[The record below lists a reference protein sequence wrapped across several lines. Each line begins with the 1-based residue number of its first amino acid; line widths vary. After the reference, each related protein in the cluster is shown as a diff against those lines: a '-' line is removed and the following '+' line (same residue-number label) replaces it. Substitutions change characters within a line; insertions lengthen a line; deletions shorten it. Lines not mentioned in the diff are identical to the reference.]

1 MKNALPNIHIADE
14 YDVVVVGSGAGGG
27 MAAKVLAE
35 GGAKVA
41 VLEAGPTWY
50 SESDG
55 AMLKWNYDSPRRGA
69 SIPERHFGEFDA
81 CLGGWSLEGEPY
93 THEEGTEWRWFRAR
107 MLGGRTHHWGRISL
121 RFGPDDFKGRSIDG
135 EGDDW
140 PIGYEHVEPYYDKVE
155 ELIGVF
161 GTHDER
167 FPNEPGGVYLPP
179 PRPRCYEL
187 LVKDAAHSINVPV
200 IPSRLSIITR
210 PHNGRPACH
219 YCGQCG
225 RGCATNS
232 NFSSPSVLLRPALAS
247 GNLEIIPHAMVREVT
262 TNSEGLA
269 TGVSYVDTQTLQE
282 YQVRA
287 KVVVLAASACSSA
300 RIMLNSKSSQHPNGV
315 GNSSD
320 AVGRYI
326 TDTVGSAV
334 GGIVPKLM
342 DHIPHNED
350 GVGGMHVYVPWW
362 LNNKK
367 DKLDFARGYHLEV
380 WGGIDMPGFGFGG
393 GIHHYNGVDYAMGR
407 KRPNGGG
414 GYGKQLKD
422 DYRNFYGSVV
432 GFSGRGE
439 MIARKENRCY
449 IDPSVV
455 DKYGIPVLKFDVRFS
470 EQEYAQAKHMQETAR
485 AIIDALGGTAVTPMP
500 TREDGY
506 NINAPGE
513 IIHEV
518 GATRMGHDPRTS
530 VLNSNC
536 QSHEVKNLFV
546 ADAGPFTSQA
556 HKNTTLTI
564 LALSWRTADFILDQ
578 SKKGM
583 F

>member
-1 MKNALPNIHIADE
+1 MKKGLPNIHIVNE

-41 VLEAGPTWY
+41 ILEAGPMWY
-50 SESDG
+50 SESHG
-55 AMLKWNYDSPRRGA
+55 AMFKWNYDSPRRGA

-93 THEEGTEWRWFRAR
+93 THVEGTNWRWFRAR

-140 PIGYEHVEPYYDKVE
+140 PITYDEIAPYYDKVE

-167 FPNEPGGVYLPP
+167 FPNEPGGQFLPP

-187 LVKDAAHSINVPV
+187 LVKKAAESINIPV
-200 IPSRLSIITR
+200 IPSRLSILTR

-247 GNLEIIPHAMVREVT
+247 ENLEIIPHAMVREVLT
-262 TNSEGLA
+262 DGEGLA
-269 TGVSYVDTQTLQE
+269 TGVSYVNTETLEE
-282 YQVRA
+282 YQVKARA
-287 KVVVLAASACSSA
+287 VVLAASACSSA
-300 RIMLNSKSSQHPNGV
+300 RILLNSKSPQHPNGMA
-315 GNSSD
+315 NSSD

-326 TDTVGSAV
+326 TDTVGTSV
-334 GGIVPKLM
+334 GAIIPQLLNNK
-342 DHIPHNED
+342 PHNED
-350 GVGGMHVYVPWW
+350 GVGGMHLYIPWW
-362 LNNKK
+362 LDNK
-367 DKLDFARGYHLEV
+367 KLDFARGYHFEI
-380 WGGIDMPGFGFGG
+380 WGGRRSMPGYGFGG
-393 GIHHYNGVDYAMGR
+393 GIHHYNGVDYALGIKKPM
-407 KRPNGGG
+407 GGG
-414 GYGKQLKD
+414 GYGKDLKE
-422 DYRNFYGSVV
+422 DYRKFFGATI

-449 IDPSVV
+449 IDPTVV
-455 DKYGIPVLKFDVRFS
+455 DKYGIPVLKFDVKFS
-470 EQEYAQAKHMQETAR
+470 DQEYLQSKHMQETAR
-485 AIIDALGGTAVTPMP
+485 EILHALGGKPVTPMP
-500 TREDGY
+500 TKEEGY
-506 NINAPGE
+506 GIQPPGE

-518 GATRMGHDPRTS
+518 GATRMGHDARTS
-530 VLNSNC
+530 VLNMHC
-536 QSHEVKNLFV
+536 QAHDVKNLFV

-564 LALSWRTADFILDQ
+564 LALAWRTGEYILDQ
-578 SKKGM
+578 SKKGA

>member
-1 MKNALPNIHIADE
+1 MKKGLPNIHVVNE
-14 YDVVVVGSGAGGG
+14 YDVCIVGSGAGGG

-35 GGAKVA
+35 GGARVA

-55 AMLKWNYDSPRRGA
+55 AMFKWNYDSPRRGA
-69 SIPERHFGEFDA
+69 STPERHFGEFDA
-81 CLGGWSLEGEPY
+81 CLGGWELDGEPY
-93 THEEGTEWRWFRAR
+93 THEEGTSWRWFRAR

-121 RFGPDDFKGRSIDG
+121 RFGPEDFKGRSIDG

-140 PIGYEHVEPYYDKVE
+140 PIGYEDLSPYYDKVE
-155 ELIGVF
+155 QLIGIF
-161 GTHDER
+161 GTHDPR
-167 FPNEPGGVYLPP
+167 FPNEPGSDFLLPP

-187 LVKDAAHSINVPV
+187 LVKKAASSINIPV
-200 IPSRLSIITR
+200 IPSRLSILTK

-232 NFSSPSVLLRPALAS
+232 NFSSPSVLITPTLQT
-247 GNLEIIPHAMVREVT
+247 GNLEVIPNAMVREVL

-269 TGVSYVDTQTLQE
+269 SGVSYVDTQTLQE
-282 YQVRA
+282 YQIRA

-300 RIMLNSKSSQHPNGV
+300 RIMLNSKSPQHPNGI

-326 TDTVGSAV
+326 TDTVGTSV
-334 GGIVPKLM
+334 GAIVPQLIDTK
-342 DHIPHNED
+342 PHNED
-350 GVGGMHVYVPWW
+350 GVGGMHLYIPWW
-362 LNNKK
+362 LDNKK
-367 DKLDFARGYHLEV
+367 LNFARGYHFEI
-380 WGGIDMPGFGFGG
+380 WGGRGMPGYGFGG
-393 GIHHYNGVDYAMGR
+393 GIHRYNGVDYALGAR
-407 KRPNGGG
+407 KPNGGG
-414 GYGKQLKD
+414 GYGKELKE
-422 DYRNFYGSVV
+422 DYRRFFGATV

-449 IDPSVV
+449 IDPTVV
-455 DKYGIPVLKFDVRFS
+455 DKYGIPVLKFDVKFS
-470 EQEYAQAKHMQETAR
+470 DQEYEQCKHMQEKAR
-485 AIIDALGGTAVTPMP
+485 ELLHAMGAKPATPMP
-500 TREDGY
+500 TKEEGY
-506 NINAPGE
+506 GIQTPGE

-518 GATRMGHDPRTS
+518 GATRMGHDARTS

-564 LALSWRTADFILDQ
+564 LALAWRTSDYILEQ
-578 SKKGM
+578 SKNGM